1 MDESVKTETER
12 RAAERYAIERD
23 VRWKLQGRRTREAP
37 AVGRTV
43 NISSAG
49 VLFTTF
55 GSPIAIG
62 KLVEIAI
69 SWPVPLDGDDQ
80 LQLIAKGR
88 LVRSF
93 DGLAAVE
100 FRQREFRARHT
111 QL

>member
-1 MDESVKTETER
+1 MDEPAKTENER

-23 VRWKLQGRRTREAP
+23 IRWKMQGRRTREAP

-49 VLFTTF
+49 VLFTT
-55 GSPIAIG
+55 GSAVAPG
-62 KLVEIAI
+62 KLIEIAI
-69 SWPVPLDGDDQ
+69 SWPVPLEGDDQ

-88 LVRSF
+88 LVRCT
-93 DGLAAVE
+93 DGFAAVE
-100 FRQREFRARHT
+100 FRQREFRARHA

>member
-1 MDESVKTETER
+1 MDEPVKTETER
-12 RAAERYAIERD
+12 RVAERYAIERD
-23 VRWKLQGRRTREAP
+23 IRWKLQGRRTREAP

-49 VLFTTF
+49 VLFKT
-55 GSPIAIG
+55 GSPVALG
-62 KLVEIAI
+62 KQVEIAI

-80 LQLIAKGR
+80 LQLIARGR
-88 LVRSF
+88 LVRCTN
-93 DGLAAVE
+93 GLVAVQ

>member
-1 MDESVKTETER
+1 MDEPVRTEPER
-12 RAAERYAIERD
+12 RAAERYAIARD
-23 VRWKLQGRRTREAP
+23 IRWKLQGRRTREAP

-49 VLFTTF
+49 VLFTI
-55 GSPIAIG
+55 GSPVAPG
-62 KLVEIAI
+62 KLVEVAI

-80 LQLIAKGR
+80 LQLIARGR
-88 LVRSF
+88 LVRCF

-100 FRQREFRARHT
+100 FRQREFRARHA